1 MAIFSNQVWFSNRR
15 AKWRRHQRM
24 NLLQPSQHPPGS
36 AAGPAPTPLESSQSG
51 QLASQHPLHHQLSSE
66 EDNKWTKIKSS
77 NNNNQ
82 LSHRQVAQQQH
93 QHFGIRGQRR
103 PTPVCI
109 RVGSPTNISRPSS
122 CSPQQRPRP
131 PPLDETSVD
140 STTNELTLLVNDD
153 DDYDYD
159 STGDVSDD
167 GNCSD
172 SEAESD
178 ISVVSSHQRLEEEEQ
193 QQQEEALDLKK
204 TRSISS
210 YSPSREQGSTV
221 SGR

>member
-66 EDNKWTKIKSS
+66 EDNNRTKIKS
-77 NNNNQ
+77 NNNNHHH
-82 LSHRQVAQQQH
+82 SHRQVAQQQH

-140 STTNELTLLVNDD
+140 STTNELNLVND

-178 ISVVSSHQRLEEEEQ
+178 ISVVSSHQRLEEEEE